1 MEKNLF
7 LTGLLLSFFVHA
19 ATIGLLSLSHARLSL
34 FKKSSKSI
42 EITYQRIKSATR
54 KNKEIVVK
62 DLKVSKDL
70 KPQKKQTVKVLSRE
84 NNMFSIIGDR
94 IKDISKLRG
103 NLLASQKKSPTVS
116 MLDTGRKIT
125 LPPMGTTKISNPK
138 YITYNDDMR
147 AVISRN
153 IKRRAYTYVNHKD
166 FEAGKVYLTFVLSS
180 SGMLKQL
187 QIIDSKTSANEY
199 LRNVGIKSIRESSP
213 FPPFPMGFNYPEFT
227 FNLLIS
233 FQD

>member
-1 MEKNLF
+1 MEKKFF
-7 LTGLLLSFFVHA
+7 LTGLMLSFLVHVA
-19 ATIGLLSLSHARLSL
+19 AIGFLSLSQARLSL

-42 EITYQRIKSATR
+42 EITYQRMKPVTH

-62 DLKVSKDL
+62 DLKVSKSL
-70 KPQKKQTVKVLSRE
+70 KSQKKQKVKVLSRE

-103 NLLASQKKSPTVS
+103 NLLSSQKKNPTIATLNV
-116 MLDTGRKIT
+116 GRKIT

-153 IKRRAYTYVNHKD
+153 IKKRAYTYVNHKD

-180 SGMLKQL
+180 GGKLKQL

-199 LRNVGIKSIRESSP
+199 LRNVAIKSIRESSP